1 MLCQFLLHSKVTEL
15 YICLCIYT
23 HAYIYALFFT
33 LFSIMIYQDL
43 VVFKILNPF

>member
-1 MLCQFLLHSKVTEL
+1 MLYQFLLYSKVTQL
-15 YICLCIYT
+15 YIYLCIYT
-23 HAYIYALFFT
+23 HAYIYSFFT